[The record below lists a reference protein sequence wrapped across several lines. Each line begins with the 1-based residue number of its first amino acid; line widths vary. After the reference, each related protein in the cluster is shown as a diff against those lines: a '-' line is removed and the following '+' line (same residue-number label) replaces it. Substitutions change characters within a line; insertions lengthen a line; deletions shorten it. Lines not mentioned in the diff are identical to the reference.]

1 MYRSKRPGKYNQ
13 RYRSTG
19 RGVISARTQCDWMGF
34 RHFLQL
40 LEAFWAR
47 VRQGVEYLQVLA
59 DTCR

>member
-1 MYRSKRPGKYNQ
+1 M
-13 RYRSTG
+13 
-19 RGVISARTQCDWMGF
+19 GV
-34 RHFLQL
+34 RHFLEL